1 MATCTLIAIIAAR
14 LLRFSVAA
22 LRTTKLS
29 ANRSVVKASSSDR
42 SLMRVKMT
50 RISTIEMI
58 AMRAQQMMPVQ
69 QTMMIW
75 WMTMR

>member
-14 LLRFSVAA
+14 LLRFSVVAP
-22 LRTTKLS
+22 RTTKLS
-29 ANRSVVKASSSDR
+29 ANRSVVVKASSSDR

-75 WMTMR
+75 